1 MITQKQEYEM
11 HERKRMPS
19 KSMKTLGK
27 TISDCC
33 LE

>member
-19 KSMKTLGK
+19 KSMKTIGK
-27 TISDCC
+27 NDFRLLS
-33 LE
+33 